1 MGIFEAIILGI
12 VQGATEFLPV
22 SSSGHLVLV
31 PSVFGFDKA
40 PFAFDV
46 LVQVGTLVAV
56 VVYYRRRL
64 LTLTHK
70 TLAGLTS
77 GRPFGSPEARFAWYV
92 VVATIPAAAV
102 GMKFKDVFEQTFAS
116 PQAAFG
122 FLLLTAALL
131 VIAEMLSKRSQAR
144 RRVED
149 EMTLI
154 DAVVVGLFQA
164 MALFPGV
171 SRSGSTIAGGMLR
184 GLRRESAANFS
195 FIMSIPV
202 MLGAG
207 ILTLKDLIE
216 QPDQLSALAVPIA
229 VGFVVSALTGYV
241 AIWFCLKIVKEYGL
255 LPFAG
260 YCLLVGAL
268 GLAIGPTEV
277 RTAGQP
283 KAQGEAADGEPPSA
297 PAALDAPS
305 TP

>member
-46 LVQVGTLVAV
+46 LVQMGTLVAV
-56 VVYYRRRL
+56 VIYYWRRL
-64 LTLTHK
+64 VSVTQLTVG
-70 TLAGLTS
+70 GLTS
-77 GRPFGSPEARFAWYV
+77 GRPFGSPEARFGWYV
-92 VVATIPAAAV
+92 VIATIPAAGIGVAY
-102 GMKFKDVFEQTFAS
+102 KDVFEETFAS
-116 PQAAFG
+116 PRAAFG
-122 FLLLTAALL
+122 FLLLTATLL
-131 VIAEMLSKRSQAR
+131 VIAEMLSRRSQAK

-149 EMTLI
+149 EMSLF
-154 DAVVVGLFQA
+154 DAIVVGLFQA
-164 MALFPGV
+164 LALFPGV

-207 ILTLKDLIE
+207 VLTLKDLIE
-216 QPDQLSALAVPIA
+216 DPAQLEALALPIA
-229 VGFVVSALTGYV
+229 VGFLVSAVTGYL

-255 LPFAG
+255 LPFAL
-260 YCLLVGAL
+260 YCFFVGGV

-277 RTAGQP
+277 NTTGQP
-283 KAQGEAADGEPPSA
+283 VEA
-297 PAALDAPS
+297 PASPASADADAGR
-305 TP
+305 